1 MTVTTPRK
9 PWTNEETDT
18 LIRAWEDVG
27 SIILLSILLK
37 RSTSSVQTQAS
48 RIGLPRRK
56 ESLQRHRRRWSRSE
70 ERQLENLIA
79 THSTKDNKI
88 KIYDVAKAMSR
99 SEERQ
104 LENLIATHS
113 TKDNKIKIYDVA
125 KAMSRSV
132 DAIAA
137 KLVEGLDDEAQLLER
152 IEIPESIRRKL
163 DAPKAPLVVER
174 TYKKRGEIE
183 DSRYKAKRRDCLMC
197 RTGFWS
203 EGAHNRICGKCSS
216 AHENDESFGSW

>member
-56 ESLQRHRRRWSRSE
+56 ESLQRHRRRW
-70 ERQLENLIA
+70 
-79 THSTKDNKI
+79 
-88 KIYDVAKAMSR
+88 SR

>member
-1 MTVTTPRK
+1 MTATPRK

-70 ERQLENLIA
+70 ERQLDGLIA
-79 THSTKDNKI
+79 AHSTKDNKI
-88 KIYDVAKAMSR
+88 KIYEVAKAM
-99 SEERQ
+99 
-104 LENLIATHS
+104 A
-113 TKDNKIKIYDVA
+113 
-125 KAMSRSV
+125 RSV

-137 KLVEGLDDEAQLLER
+137 KLVENLDDEAQLLER
-152 IEIPESIRRKL
+152 IEIPENIRRKL
-163 DAPKAPLVVER
+163 DAPKALPIIER
-174 TYKKRGEIE
+174 TYKKRGEVE
-183 DSRYKAKRRDCLMC
+183 DSRYKAKRRNCLMC
-197 RTGFWS
+197 STGFWS

>member
-1 MTVTTPRK
+1 MTVTPRK

-70 ERQLENLIA
+70 ERQLEGLIA

-88 KIYDVAKAMSR
+88 KIYEVAKAM
-99 SEERQ
+99 
-104 LENLIATHS
+104 A
-113 TKDNKIKIYDVA
+113 
-125 KAMSRSV
+125 RSV

-137 KLVEGLDDEAQLLER
+137 KLVENLDDESQLLER
-152 IEIPESIRRKL
+152 IEIPASIRRKI
-163 DAPKAPLVVER
+163 DAPTASLLIER

-197 RTGFWS
+197 QTGFWS
-203 EGAHNRICGKCSS
+203 EGAHNRVCGKCSS